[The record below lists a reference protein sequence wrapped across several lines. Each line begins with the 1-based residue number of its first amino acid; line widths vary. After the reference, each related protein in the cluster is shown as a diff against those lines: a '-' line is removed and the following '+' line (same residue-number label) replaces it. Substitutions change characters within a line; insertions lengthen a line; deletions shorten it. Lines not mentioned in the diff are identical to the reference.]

1 MAERR
6 LPPAA
11 GALGPPALIVVL
23 LGALLL
29 LVPED
34 RVRYELPE
42 LPPFA
47 SDRVEQLRL
56 RQPGREVVLN
66 RAASGGW
73 TVSEA
78 NGALR
83 ANDASAETVAEL
95 VAAVAGARFSDLV
108 SRGDGVAR
116 YGLDS
121 ARRIDIELSAADEV
135 VASVGVGNL
144 ARDGGATYVQV
155 PGDRRIY
162 QVSGDL
168 RSAFSLPAANYR
180 DTRVLAFAAAEVT
193 RVDVEGRWPY
203 ERDGPTADA
212 GVVAGSLERDND
224 GGWSV
229 GDEAGAA
236 VEEAVGRAGA
246 LSAIRY
252 TDVPPA
258 GEPLMRATFH
268 VGAERHEL
276 AIYPD
281 PGNRYTATTSQ
292 REDPFFLFNWIA
304 ESMLELVGVLASSNG
319 ISLPRLS
326 VE

>member
-1 MAERR
+1 M
-6 LPPAA
+6 
-11 GALGPPALIVVL
+11 GPPALIVVL

-47 SDRVEQLRL
+47 SDRVDQLRL
-56 RQPGREVVLN
+56 QQPDREVLLN
-66 RAASGGW
+66 RSANGGW

-78 NGALR
+78 DAAVR
-83 ANDASAETVAEL
+83 VNDANAETVAEL
-95 VAAVAGARFSDLV
+95 MAAVAGARFSDLV

-116 YGLDS
+116 YGLDTGH
-121 ARRIDIELSAADEV
+121 RIDIELSAADEI
-135 VASVGVGNL
+135 VAALRVGNL
-144 ARDGGATYVQV
+144 ASDQRATYVQV
-155 PGDRRIY
+155 SGDRRIY

-168 RSAFSLPAANYR
+168 RSAFSLTAAYYR
-180 DTRVLAFAAAEVT
+180 DTRVLAFAADEVT
-193 RVDVEGRWPY
+193 RVDVEGWWPY
-203 ERDGPTADA
+203 DRDGPTADA
-212 GVVAGSLERDND
+212 GVVAGLLEREND
-224 GGWSV
+224 GSWSLSLTPPV
-229 GDEAGAA
+229 AAGDEAAAA

-252 TDVPPA
+252 TDVSPA
-258 GEPLMRATFH
+258 SEPLMRATFH
-268 VGAERHEL
+268 VGAERHQL

-304 ESMLELVGVLASSNG
+304 ESLPKLVGVLASSNG
-319 ISLPRLS
+319 IK
-326 VE
+326 